1 MTSTSGESEQT
12 SLVID
17 VSPVYKAGGV
27 KDAVDF
33 QFVQN
38 FHKTVR
44 RGKSQD
50 RESPNLFV
58 MSFAHPLRFAI
69 EIGNDRDSWGNPE
82 TDVVSSMASDKTQKP
97 WFKIV
102 RYPITTNHA
111 NEEILTIT
119 NMEGEPFL
127 SIKETD
133 YRETNVRGGFSMDLY
148 RSNSLATEATVGPKE
163 QPICRVRRKYFR
175 KKRRFAFLGAKTT
188 ISLGTFVELLGPLAY
203 NGPSIDCDGY
213 WPNFMKFTSRDGFED
228 DDNTKSN
235 RNPSNT
241 IGLASIRK
249 QVFRDNKW
257 QLNVS
262 PEQDV
267 LLFVGIA
274 CALELLNRK
283 ENALN
288 VCC

>member
-1 MTSTSGESEQT
+1 MTGASGESAQN
-12 SLVID
+12 SSVID
-17 VSPVYKAGGV
+17 VSPVYKDGCG

-44 RGKSQD
+44 KGISQN
-50 RESPNLFV
+50 RESSNLFV

-69 EIGNDRDSWGNPE
+69 EIGNDRDSWSNHK

-102 RYPITTNHA
+102 RCPITTNHSK
-111 NEEILTIT
+111 EDLLTVT

-127 SIKETD
+127 SITETN
-133 YRETNVRGGFSMDLY
+133 YREANVRGGFSMDLY
-148 RSNSLATEATVGPKE
+148 RSNPLTSESTGGLEE
-163 QPICRVRRKYFR
+163 QPICRVRRTYFR
-175 KKRRFAFLGAKTT
+175 KRRRFAFLGAKTT
-188 ISLGTFVELLGPLAY
+188 ISLGTFVELLGPLAD

-213 WPNFMKFTSRDGFED
+213 WPNFMKFNSRDGFKD
-228 DDNTKSN
+228 DDDTKSS
-235 RNPSNT
+235 RKPSAT

-262 PEQDV
+262 SEQDI

-274 CALELLNRK
+274 CALELLKRK
-283 ENALN
+283 EKALN